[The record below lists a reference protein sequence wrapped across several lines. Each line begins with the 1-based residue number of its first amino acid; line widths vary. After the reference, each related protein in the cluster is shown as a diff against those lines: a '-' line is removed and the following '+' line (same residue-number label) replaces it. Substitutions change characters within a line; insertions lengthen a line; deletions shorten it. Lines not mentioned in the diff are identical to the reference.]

1 MNSGRSRVKDQK
13 GAEGLRLCIVVSRF
27 NLRVTDRLLN
37 GSLSVIKKHGIA
49 SESVEI
55 VNVPGAFEIPGV
67 ALLMGRSGRFDAIIC
82 LGAVIRGE
90 TDHYQ
95 YICAEVSRGIGD
107 VALALGL
114 PVIFGVLT
122 TSSLQQAMARSGT
135 EMNKGAESAEV
146 AIEMGRLYKSLKKKV
161 APVASKKGK
170 NG

>member
-1 MNSGRSRVKDQK
+1 
-13 GAEGLRLCIVVSRF
+13 
-27 NLRVTDRLLN
+27 
-37 GSLSVIKKHGIA
+37 
-49 SESVEI
+49 
-55 VNVPGAFEIPGV
+55 
-67 ALLMGRSGRFDAIIC
+67 
-82 LGAVIRGE
+82 
-90 TDHYQ
+90 
-95 YICAEVSRGIGD
+95 VSRGIGD